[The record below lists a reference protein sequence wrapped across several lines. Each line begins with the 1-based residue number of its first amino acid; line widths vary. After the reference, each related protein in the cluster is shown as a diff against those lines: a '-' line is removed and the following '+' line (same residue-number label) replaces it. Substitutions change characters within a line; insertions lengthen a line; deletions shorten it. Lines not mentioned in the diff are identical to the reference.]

1 MYENFKLIRRYQSQR
16 RTGFRAT
23 IIFCRW
29 GPISERRNGGETLG
43 QVRHFHREFMNAL
56 CLPRSQRGTSL
67 SSCSLSSTEKKK
79 KNYYLGKSITNNIL
93 VDRLSPFSFSLSL
106 FTILLRTRAPKGC
119 TLSKRGKLFPISK
132 ENLANRPP
140 KRTGIP
146 EIPQSTT
153 RYLTQETSNLKTD
166 APTIRHTAETVKGAA
181 RFSQVAFQKF
191 EPIPMFRDRL
201 PALNIVT
208 SPLVTPKNLFHEA
221 RFSHLK
227 ISGQKYYVTNLQ
239 IFSHPSSYLPHR
251 PPR

>member
-106 FTILLRTRAPKGC
+106 RSSSAHARQKGARFWNEESFSLSRKKILRTAPRNGQV
-119 TLSKRGKLFPISK
+119 S
-132 ENLANRPP
+132 P
-140 KRTGIP
+140 KYR
-146 EIPQSTT
+146 
-153 RYLTQETSNLKTD
+153 K
-166 APTIRHTAETVKGAA
+166 AP
-181 RFSQVAFQKF
+181 
-191 EPIPMFRDRL
+191 RD
-201 PALNIVT
+201 I
-208 SPLVTPKNLFHEA
+208 
-221 RFSHLK
+221 
-227 ISGQKYYVTNLQ
+227 
-239 IFSHPSSYLPHR
+239 
-251 PPR
+251 